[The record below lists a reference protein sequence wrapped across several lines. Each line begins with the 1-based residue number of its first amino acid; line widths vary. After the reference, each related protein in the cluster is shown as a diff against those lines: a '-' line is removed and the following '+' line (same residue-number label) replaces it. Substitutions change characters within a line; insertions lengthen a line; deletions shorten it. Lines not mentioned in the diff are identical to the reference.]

1 MKNLIWAAALPLL
14 IISCG
19 APSEDSTTPM
29 ENKSEAPVAAKK
41 AKELTLHG
49 DTRVDNYFWM
59 RLSDDQKNADS
70 SDAQTQEVLD
80 NLTAENAYSDEML
93 SHTKELQETLYEEI
107 VGRIKQTDQSVPTKV
122 DGFWYYTRYEEGED
136 YAFYCR
142 KAETMDADEEIM
154 LNGPEMGNKHSYFS
168 IAGRSVS
175 TNNNLLAYGVDTIS
189 RRRYTIQFKDLTTGE
204 LLKDK
209 IENTT
214 GGATWAND
222 NKTVFYTRRDQETLR
237 SYQIYKHVL
246 GTDPA
251 KDELVFEETDET
263 FSCFVYKTKTKKF
276 IMIGSSHTLSQ
287 EYRFLDANTPDG
299 EWTILQPRERGLEY
313 GVSHFGDDFYIR
325 TNLDAQNFRLM
336 KAPTNASSKENWIE
350 VIGNRDD
357 VLLEGVEMFKDYL
370 VVEERKEGLN
380 QIRVIR
386 WDDNSEHY
394 MEFSDPAYSA
404 SVGYNPDFDSQIMR
418 YNYSSMTTPST
429 TSEYNLDTRESV
441 MLKQQEVVSDTFS
454 PDNYTSERIMVPAR
468 DGKLVPMS
476 LVYKKGTPKDGTAP
490 LLLYAYGSYGS
501 TIDAGFSSVRLSM
514 LDRGFM
520 YAIAHIRGSET
531 LGRAWYDDG
540 KLLNKKNSFY
550 DFIDCGQFLVDNKY
564 TDSSHLYAM
573 GGSAGGLL
581 MGGIMNM
588 APDLWDGVVAAVP
601 FVDVV
606 STMLDETIPLTT
618 FEWDEWGN
626 PADKEYYDY
635 MMSYSPYDQVEAK
648 NYPNTL
654 VTTGY
659 WDSQVQYWEPQK
671 WVAKLRD
678 MKTDDNTLIMTCD
691 MEAGHGGASGRLK
704 RHKENA
710 LIYAFLL
717 DLAGHTK

>member
-1 MKNLIWAAALPLL
+1 
-14 IISCG
+14 
-19 APSEDSTTPM
+19 M

-251 KDELVFEETDET
+251 KDKLVFEETDET

-313 GVSHFGDDFYIR
+313 GVSHFGDNFYIR

-550 DFIDCGQFLVDNKY
+550 DFIDCGQYLVDNKY

>member
-80 NLTAENAYSDEML
+80 NLTAENVYSDEML

-299 EWTILQPRERGLEY
+299 EWKILQPRERGLEY

-404 SVGYNPDFDSQIMR
+404 SVGYNPDFDSQVMR

-490 LLLYAYGSYGS
+490 LLLYAYGSYGN

-550 DFIDCGQFLVDNKY
+550 DFIDCGQYLVDNKY

>member
-1 MKNLIWAAALPLL
+1 ML
-14 IISCG
+14 ISCG
-19 APSEDSTTPM
+19 GPSEDSNPTM
-29 ENKSEAPVAAKK
+29 EKKSEAPIAKK
-41 AKELTLHG
+41 EAKELAAHG
-49 DTRVDNYFWM
+49 HTRVDNYFWM

-70 SDAQTQEVLD
+70 SDAQTTEVLD
-80 NLTAENAYSDEML
+80 YLKAENLYADEML
-93 SHTKELQETLYEEI
+93 AHTKDLQDELYEEI

-122 DGFWYYTRYEEGED
+122 DGYWYYNRYEEGED
-136 YAFYCR
+136 YALYCR
-142 KAETMDADEEIM
+142 KKGTMDSDEEIM
-154 LNGPEMGNKHSYFS
+154 LNGPVMGNKHSYFS

-175 TNNNLLAYGVDTIS
+175 TNNTLLAFGVDTIS
-189 RRRYTIQFKDLTTGE
+189 RRRYNIFFKDLSTGE
-204 LLKDK
+204 MLPDV

-237 SYQIYKHVL
+237 SYRIYKHVL

-251 KDELVFEETDET
+251 EDELVFEEVDET
-263 FSCFVYKTKTKKF
+263 FSCFVYKTKSKKF

-287 EYRFLDANTPDG
+287 EYRFLDADTPDG
-299 EWTILQPRERGLEY
+299 EWKVIQSRERGLEY
-313 GVSHFGDDFYIR
+313 GVSHYGDHFYIK
-325 TNLDAQNFRLM
+325 TNLDAKNFRLM
-336 KAPTNASSKENWIE
+336 KAPITNSSRDNWEE
-350 VIGNRDD
+350 VIGNRED
-357 VLLEGVEMFKDYL
+357 VLLEGIEIFKDYL
-370 VVEERKEGLN
+370 VVEERMEGLN
-380 QIRVIR
+380 QIRIIR

-394 MEFSDPAYSA
+394 MEFNDPAYSA
-404 SVGYNPDFDSQIMR
+404 GVGYNPEFDSKIMR
-418 YNYSSMTTPST
+418 FGYASMTTPYT
-429 TSEYNLDTRESV
+429 TSEYNLETKETTV
-441 MLKQQEVVSDTFS
+441 LKQQEVVSDTFT
-454 PDNYTSERIMVPAR
+454 PENYTSERIMVPAR
-468 DGKLVPMS
+468 DGKLIPMS
-476 LVYKKGTPKDGTAP
+476 LVYKKGTSKDGTAP

-501 TIDAGFSSVRLSM
+501 TIDAGFSSVRLSL
-514 LDRGFM
+514 LDRGFI

-531 LGRAWYDDG
+531 LGREWYEDG
-540 KLLNKKNSFY
+540 KLLNKKNTFY
-550 DFIDCGQFLVDNKY
+550 DFIDCGQYLVDKKY
-564 TDSSHLYAM
+564 TESSHLYAM

-588 APDLWDGVVAAVP
+588 APDLWDGVVAEVP

-606 STMLDETIPLTT
+606 STMQDETIPLTT

-626 PADKEYYDY
+626 PTDKEYYEY
-635 MMSYSPYDQVEAK
+635 MLSYSPYDQVESK

-659 WDSQVQYWEPQK
+659 WDSQVQYWEPAK

-678 MKTDDNTLIMTCD
+678 MKTDHNTLIMTCD

-717 DLAGHTK
+717 DLAGKTE

>member
-1 MKNLIWAAALPLL
+1 
-14 IISCG
+14 
-19 APSEDSTTPM
+19 M

-80 NLTAENAYSDEML
+80 NLTAENVYSDEML

-299 EWTILQPRERGLEY
+299 EWKILQPRERGLEY

-404 SVGYNPDFDSQIMR
+404 SVGYNPDFDSQVMR

-490 LLLYAYGSYGS
+490 LLLYAYGSYGN

-550 DFIDCGQFLVDNKY
+550 DFIDCGQYLVDNKY

>member
-1 MKNLIWAAALPLL
+1 MLM
-14 IISCG
+14 SCG
-19 APSEDSTTPM
+19 APSEDSNPPM
-29 ENKSEAPVAAKK
+29 EKNSEAPIAKK
-41 AKELTLHG
+41 EAKELTAHG
-49 DTRVDNYFWM
+49 HTRVDNYFWM

-70 SDAQTQEVLD
+70 SDAQTTEVL
-80 NLTAENAYSDEML
+80 NYLKAENVYSDEML
-93 SHTKELQETLYEEI
+93 AHTKDLQEELYDEI

-122 DGFWYYTRYEEGED
+122 DGYWYYTRYEEGED

-142 KAETMDADEEIM
+142 KAETMEADEEIM
-154 LNGPEMGNKHSYFS
+154 LNGPEMGNKHNYFS

-189 RRRYTIQFKDLTTGE
+189 RRRYNIFFKDLSTGE
-204 LLKDK
+204 MLPDV

-237 SYQIYKHVL
+237 SYRIYKHVL

-251 KDELVFEETDET
+251 EDELVFEETDET
-263 FSCFVYKTKTKKF
+263 FSCFVYKTKSKKF

-287 EYRFLDANTPDG
+287 EYRFLDADTPDG
-299 EWTILQPRERGLEY
+299 EWKVIQSRERGLEY
-313 GVSHFGDDFYIR
+313 GVSHYGDHFYIK
-325 TNLDAQNFRLM
+325 TNLDAKNFRLM
-336 KAPTNASSKENWIE
+336 KTPTNASSKENWEE

-357 VLLEGVEMFKDYL
+357 VLFEGIEIFKDYL
-370 VVEERKEGLN
+370 VVEERKDGLN
-380 QIRVIR
+380 QIRIIR

-394 MEFSDPAYSA
+394 MEFNDPAYSA
-404 SVGYNPDFDSQIMR
+404 GVGYNPEFDSKIMR
-418 YNYSSMTTPST
+418 FGYSSMTTPYT
-429 TSEYNLDTRESV
+429 TSEYNLETKKTTV
-441 MLKQQEVVSDTFS
+441 LKQQEVVSDTFT
-454 PDNYTSERIMVPAR
+454 PDDYTSERIMVPAR
-468 DGKLVPMS
+468 DGKLIPMS
-476 LVYKKGTPKDGTAP
+476 LVYKKGTPKDETAP
-490 LLLYAYGSYGS
+490 LLLYAYGSYGN
-501 TIDAGFSSVRLSM
+501 TIDAGFSSVRLSL
-514 LDRGFM
+514 LDRGFI

-531 LGRAWYDDG
+531 LGREWYEDG
-540 KLLNKKNSFY
+540 KLLNKKNSFT
-550 DFIDCGQFLVDNKY
+550 DFIDCGQYLVDNDY
-564 TDSSHLYAM
+564 TASSHLYAM

-606 STMLDETIPLTT
+606 STMQDETIPLTT

-626 PADKEYYDY
+626 PADKEYYEY
-635 MMSYSPYDQVEAK
+635 MLSYSPYDQVESK

-659 WDSQVQYWEPQK
+659 WDSQVQYWEPAK

-678 MKTDDNTLIMTCD
+678 MKTDDNALIMTCD

-717 DLAGHTK
+717 DLAGKTE

>member
-1 MKNLIWAAALPLL
+1 MKYLIWAAAIPAMLM
-14 IISCG
+14 SCG
-19 APSEDSTTPM
+19 APSEDSNPPM
-29 ENKSEAPVAAKK
+29 EKNSEAPIAKK
-41 AKELTLHG
+41 EAKELTAHG
-49 DTRVDNYFWM
+49 HTRVDNYFWM

-70 SDAQTQEVLD
+70 SDAQTTEVLD
-80 NLTAENAYSDEML
+80 YLKAENVYSDEML
-93 SHTKELQETLYEEI
+93 AHTKDLQEELYDEI

-122 DGFWYYTRYEEGED
+122 DGYWYYTRYEEGED

-142 KAETMDADEEIM
+142 KAETMEADEEIM

-189 RRRYTIQFKDLTTGE
+189 RRRYNIFFKDLSTGE
-204 LLKDK
+204 MLPDM

-237 SYQIYKHVL
+237 SYRIYKHVL
-246 GTDPA
+246 GTAPA
-251 KDELVFEETDET
+251 EDELVFEEADET
-263 FSCFVYKTKTKKF
+263 FSCFVYKTKSKKF

-287 EYRFLDANTPDG
+287 EYRFIDADTPDG
-299 EWTILQPRERGLEY
+299 EWKVIQSRERGLEY
-313 GVSHFGDDFYIR
+313 GVSHYGDHFYIK
-325 TNLDAQNFRLM
+325 TNLDAKNFRLM
-336 KAPTNASSKENWIE
+336 KTPTNASSKENWEE

-357 VLLEGVEMFKDYL
+357 VLFEGIEIFKDYL
-370 VVEERKEGLN
+370 VVEERKDGLN
-380 QIRVIR
+380 QIRIIR

-394 MEFSDPAYSA
+394 MEFNDPAYSA
-404 SVGYNPDFDSQIMR
+404 GVGYNPEFDSKIMR
-418 YNYSSMTTPST
+418 FGYSSMTTPYT
-429 TSEYNLDTRESV
+429 TSEYNLETKKTTV
-441 MLKQQEVVSDTFS
+441 LKQQEVVSDTFT
-454 PDNYTSERIMVPAR
+454 PDDYTSERIMVPAR
-468 DGKLVPMS
+468 DGKLIPMS
-476 LVYKKGTPKDGTAP
+476 LVYKKGTPKDETAP
-490 LLLYAYGSYGS
+490 LLLYAYGSYGN
-501 TIDAGFSSVRLSM
+501 TIDAGFSSVRLSL
-514 LDRGFM
+514 LDRGFI

-531 LGRAWYDDG
+531 LGREWYEDG
-540 KLLNKKNSFY
+540 KLLNKKNSFT
-550 DFIDCGQFLVDNKY
+550 DFIDCGQYLVDNDY
-564 TDSSHLYAM
+564 TASSHLYAM

-588 APDLWDGVVAAVP
+588 APELWDGVVAAVP

-606 STMLDETIPLTT
+606 STMQDETIPLTT

-626 PADKEYYDY
+626 PADKEYYEY
-635 MMSYSPYDQVEAK
+635 MLSYSPYDQVESK

-659 WDSQVQYWEPQK
+659 WDSQVQYWEPAK

-678 MKTDDNTLIMTCD
+678 MKTDDNALIMTCD

-717 DLAGHTK
+717 DLAGKTE

>member
-1 MKNLIWAAALPLL
+1 MLM
-14 IISCG
+14 SCG
-19 APSEDSTTPM
+19 APSEDSNPPM
-29 ENKSEAPVAAKK
+29 EKNSEAPIAKK
-41 AKELTLHG
+41 EAKELTAHG
-49 DTRVDNYFWM
+49 HTRVDNYFWM

-70 SDAQTQEVLD
+70 SDAQTTEVLD
-80 NLTAENAYSDEML
+80 YLKAENVYSDEML
-93 SHTKELQETLYEEI
+93 AHTKDLQEELYDEI

-122 DGFWYYTRYEEGED
+122 DGYWYYTRYEEGED

-142 KAETMDADEEIM
+142 KAETMEADEEIM

-189 RRRYTIQFKDLTTGE
+189 RRRYNIFFKDLSTGE
-204 LLKDK
+204 MLPDM

-237 SYQIYKHVL
+237 SYRIYKHVL

-251 KDELVFEETDET
+251 EDELVFEETDET
-263 FSCFVYKTKTKKF
+263 FSCFVYKTKSKKF

-287 EYRFLDANTPDG
+287 EYRFIDADTPDG
-299 EWTILQPRERGLEY
+299 EWKVVQSRERGLEY
-313 GVSHFGDDFYIR
+313 GVSHYGDHFYIK
-325 TNLDAQNFRLM
+325 TNLDAKNFRLM
-336 KAPTNASSKENWIE
+336 KTPTNASSKENWEE

-357 VLLEGVEMFKDYL
+357 VLFEGIEIFKDYL
-370 VVEERKEGLN
+370 VVEERKDGLN
-380 QIRVIR
+380 QIRIIR

-394 MEFSDPAYSA
+394 MEFNDPAYSA
-404 SVGYNPDFDSQIMR
+404 GVGYNPEFDSKIMR
-418 YNYSSMTTPST
+418 FGYSSMTTPYT
-429 TSEYNLDTRESV
+429 TSEYNLETKKTTV
-441 MLKQQEVVSDTFS
+441 LKQQEVVSNTFT
-454 PDNYTSERIMVPAR
+454 PDDYTSERIMVPAR
-468 DGKLVPMS
+468 DGKLIPMS
-476 LVYKKGTPKDGTAP
+476 LVYKKGTPKDETAP
-490 LLLYAYGSYGS
+490 LLLYAYGSYGN
-501 TIDAGFSSVRLSM
+501 TIDAGFSSVRLSL
-514 LDRGFM
+514 LDRGFI

-531 LGRAWYDDG
+531 LGREWYEDG
-540 KLLNKKNSFY
+540 KLLNKKNSFT
-550 DFIDCGQFLVDNKY
+550 DFIDCGQYLVDNDY
-564 TDSSHLYAM
+564 TASSHLYAM

-588 APDLWDGVVAAVP
+588 APELWDGVVAAVP

-606 STMLDETIPLTT
+606 STMQDETIPLTT

-626 PADKEYYDY
+626 PADKEYYEY
-635 MMSYSPYDQVEAK
+635 MLSYSPYDQVESK

-659 WDSQVQYWEPQK
+659 WDSQVQYWEPAK

-678 MKTDDNTLIMTCD
+678 MKTDDNALIMTCD

-717 DLAGHTK
+717 DLAGKTE

>member
-1 MKNLIWAAALPLL
+1 MKYLIWAAAIPAMLM
-14 IISCG
+14 SCG
-19 APSEDSTTPM
+19 APSEDSNPPM
-29 ENKSEAPVAAKK
+29 EKNSEAPIAKK
-41 AKELTLHG
+41 EAKELTAHG
-49 DTRVDNYFWM
+49 HTRVDNYFWM

-70 SDAQTQEVLD
+70 SDAQTTEVL
-80 NLTAENAYSDEML
+80 NYLKAENVYSDEML
-93 SHTKELQETLYEEI
+93 AHTKDLQEELYDEI

-122 DGFWYYTRYEEGED
+122 DGYWYYTRYEEGED

-142 KAETMDADEEIM
+142 KAETMEADEEIM
-154 LNGPEMGNKHSYFS
+154 LNGPEMGNKHNYFS

-189 RRRYTIQFKDLTTGE
+189 RRRYNIFFKDLSTGE
-204 LLKDK
+204 MLPDV

-237 SYQIYKHVL
+237 SYRIYKHVL

-251 KDELVFEETDET
+251 EDELVFEETDET
-263 FSCFVYKTKTKKF
+263 FSCFVYKTKSKKF

-287 EYRFLDANTPDG
+287 EYRFLDADTPDG
-299 EWTILQPRERGLEY
+299 EWKVIQSRERGLEY
-313 GVSHFGDDFYIR
+313 GVSHYGDHFYIK
-325 TNLDAQNFRLM
+325 TNLDAKNFRLM
-336 KAPTNASSKENWIE
+336 KTPTNASSKENWEE

-357 VLLEGVEMFKDYL
+357 VLFEGIEIFKDYL
-370 VVEERKEGLN
+370 VVEERKDGLN
-380 QIRVIR
+380 QIRIIR

-394 MEFSDPAYSA
+394 MEFNDPAYSA
-404 SVGYNPDFDSQIMR
+404 GVGYNPEFDSKIMR
-418 YNYSSMTTPST
+418 FGYSSMTTPYT
-429 TSEYNLDTRESV
+429 TSEYNLETKKTTV
-441 MLKQQEVVSDTFS
+441 LKQQEVVSDTFT
-454 PDNYTSERIMVPAR
+454 PDDYTSERIMVPAR
-468 DGKLVPMS
+468 DGKLIPMS
-476 LVYKKGTPKDGTAP
+476 LVYKKGTPKDETAP
-490 LLLYAYGSYGS
+490 LLLYAYGSYGN
-501 TIDAGFSSVRLSM
+501 TIDAGFSSVRLSL
-514 LDRGFM
+514 LDRGFI

-531 LGRAWYDDG
+531 LGREWYEDG
-540 KLLNKKNSFY
+540 KLLNKKNSFT
-550 DFIDCGQFLVDNKY
+550 DFIDCGQYLVDNDY
-564 TDSSHLYAM
+564 TASSHLYAM

-606 STMLDETIPLTT
+606 STMQDETIPLTT

-626 PADKEYYDY
+626 PADKEYYEY
-635 MMSYSPYDQVEAK
+635 MLSYSPYDQVESK

-659 WDSQVQYWEPQK
+659 WDSQVQYWEPAK

-678 MKTDDNTLIMTCD
+678 MKTDDNALIMTCD

-717 DLAGHTK
+717 DLAGKTE

>member
-1 MKNLIWAAALPLL
+1 MLM
-14 IISCG
+14 SCG
-19 APSEDSTTPM
+19 APSEDSNPPM
-29 ENKSEAPVAAKK
+29 EKNSEAPIAKK
-41 AKELTLHG
+41 EAKELTAHG
-49 DTRVDNYFWM
+49 HTRVDNYFWM

-70 SDAQTQEVLD
+70 SDAQTTEVLD
-80 NLTAENAYSDEML
+80 YLKAENVYSDEML
-93 SHTKELQETLYEEI
+93 AHTKDLQEELYDEI

-122 DGFWYYTRYEEGED
+122 DGYWYYTRYEEGED

-142 KAETMDADEEIM
+142 KAETMEADEEIM

-189 RRRYTIQFKDLTTGE
+189 RRRYNIFFKDLSTGE
-204 LLKDK
+204 MLPDM

-237 SYQIYKHVL
+237 SYRIYKHVL
-246 GTDPA
+246 GTAPA
-251 KDELVFEETDET
+251 EDELVFEEADET
-263 FSCFVYKTKTKKF
+263 FSCFVYKTKSKKF

-287 EYRFLDANTPDG
+287 EYRFIDADTPDG
-299 EWTILQPRERGLEY
+299 EWKVIQSRERGLEY
-313 GVSHFGDDFYIR
+313 GVSHYGDHFYIK
-325 TNLDAQNFRLM
+325 TNLDAKNFRLM
-336 KAPTNASSKENWIE
+336 KTPTNASSKENWEE

-357 VLLEGVEMFKDYL
+357 VLFEGIEIFKDYL
-370 VVEERKEGLN
+370 VVEERKGGLN
-380 QIRVIR
+380 QIRIIR

-394 MEFSDPAYSA
+394 MEFNDPAYSA
-404 SVGYNPDFDSQIMR
+404 GVGYNPEFDSKIMR
-418 YNYSSMTTPST
+418 FGYSSMTTPYT
-429 TSEYNLDTRESV
+429 TSEYNLETKKTTV
-441 MLKQQEVVSDTFS
+441 LKQQEVVSDTFT
-454 PDNYTSERIMVPAR
+454 PDDYTSERIMVPAR
-468 DGKLVPMS
+468 DGKLIPMS
-476 LVYKKGTPKDGTAP
+476 LVYKKGTPKDETAP
-490 LLLYAYGSYGS
+490 LLLYAYGSYGN
-501 TIDAGFSSVRLSM
+501 TIDAGFSSVRLSL
-514 LDRGFM
+514 LDRGFI

-531 LGRAWYDDG
+531 LGREWYEDG
-540 KLLNKKNSFY
+540 KLLNKKNSFT
-550 DFIDCGQFLVDNKY
+550 DFIDCGQYLVDNDY
-564 TDSSHLYAM
+564 TASSHLYAM

-588 APDLWDGVVAAVP
+588 APELWDGVVAAVP

-606 STMLDETIPLTT
+606 STMQDETIPLTT

-626 PADKEYYDY
+626 PADKEYYEY
-635 MMSYSPYDQVEAK
+635 MLSYSPYDQVESK

-659 WDSQVQYWEPQK
+659 WDSQVQYWEPAK

-678 MKTDDNTLIMTCD
+678 MKTDDNALIMTCD

-717 DLAGHTK
+717 DLAGKTE

>member
-14 IISCG
+14 IISCD
-19 APSEDSTTPM
+19 APSEDSTLPM
-29 ENKSEAPVAAKK
+29 ENKIEAPVAAKK

-80 NLTAENAYSDEML
+80 NLTAENSYSDKML
-93 SHTKELQETLYEEI
+93 AHTKELQETLYEEI

-189 RRRYTIQFKDLTTGE
+189 RRRYTIQFMDLTTGE

-251 KDELVFEETDET
+251 TDELVFEETDET

-287 EYRFLDANTPDG
+287 EYRFLDADTPNGD
-299 EWTILQPRERGLEY
+299 WTILQPRERGLEY
-313 GVSHFGDDFYIR
+313 GVAHFGDDFYIK

-336 KAPTNASSKENWIE
+336 KAPTNASSKENWVE

-357 VLLEGVEMFKDYL
+357 VLLEGVEIFKDYL
-370 VVEERKEGLN
+370 VVEERREGLN

-386 WDDNSEHY
+386 WDDKSEHY

-404 SVGYNPDFDSQIMR
+404 GVGYNPDFDSQIMR

-454 PDNYTSERIMVPAR
+454 PDNYTSERIMVTAR

-501 TIDAGFSSVRLSM
+501 TIDAGFSSVRLSL

-550 DFIDCGQFLVDNKY
+550 DFIDCGQYLVDKNY
-564 TDSSHLYAM
+564 TDTSHLYAM

-635 MMSYSPYDQVEAK
+635 MKSYSPYDQVEAK